1 MPQRITVAL
10 LVSIILLVLMVVSLA
25 TVQALAPR
33 QERIIPDPVIF
44 GTLRVQPATYITA
57 GTQTLTPLHSMYFL
71 APTDTATI
79 TLSTASA
86 QAGDILILVGTVA
99 TNTVISDTGATAT
112 GSSRTVGNTDVLDLF
127 FNGSV
132 WAERSFSDNQ

>member
-1 MPQRITVAL
+1 MSQRIIATVL
-10 LVSIILLVLMVVSLA
+10 ISLILLVLMVVSIA
-25 TVQALAPR
+25 SVQALAPR

-44 GTLRVQPATYITA
+44 GTLRMQGATVITA
-57 GTQTLTPLHSMYFL
+57 GDQTLTPTHSFYRL

-86 QAGDILILVGTVA
+86 QAGDILILVGTVV
-99 TNTVISDTGATAT
+99 TDTVISDTGATET

-127 FNGSV
+127 FNGSA
-132 WAERSFSDNQ
+132 WTERNFSDNQ